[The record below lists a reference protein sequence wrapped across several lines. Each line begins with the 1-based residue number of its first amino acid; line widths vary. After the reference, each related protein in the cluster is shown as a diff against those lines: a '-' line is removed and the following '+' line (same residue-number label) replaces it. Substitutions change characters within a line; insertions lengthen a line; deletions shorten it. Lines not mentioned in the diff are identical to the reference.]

1 MSTRTLFGKAFTE
14 KGKKGQLQIGV
25 TMIVVFLF
33 IVLLM
38 FSLIFYFRFVYS
50 ETRETAETLADQ
62 RNSGLLS
69 TVLGLPE
76 FRCSRLGI
84 EEECL
89 DASKLYNLGEITD
102 NNPEY
107 YGGLFEGVKGIWVEV
122 LDPDGSGYFGP
133 KFEIY
138 GESSGVGKIY
148 AVPVSIYYP
157 DYQKYKIGLLRIRG
171 ESI

>member
-1 MSTRTLFGKAFTE
+1 MPIEPFLGRKLRQIR
-14 KGKKGQLQIGV
+14 GQLQIGV

-50 ETRETAETLADQ
+50 ETKETAETLADQ

-76 FRCSRLGI
+76 FRCSRLGV

-89 DASKLYNLGEITD
+89 DAVKLYNLKEITD
-102 NNPEY
+102 ENSLY
-107 YGGLFEGVKGIWVEV
+107 YNGLFEGVKGIWVDVIDSE
-122 LDPDGSGYFGP
+122 GSGYLGP

-138 GESSGVGKIY
+138 GESNGIGKIY

-157 DYQKYKIGLLRIRG
+157 DYKKYKIGMLRIRG
-171 ESI
+171 EPS

>member
-107 YGGLFEGVKGIWVEV
+107 YGGLLMWEMFFHIT
-122 LDPDGSGYFGP
+122 
-133 KFEIY
+133 
-138 GESSGVGKIY
+138 
-148 AVPVSIYYP
+148 
-157 DYQKYKIGLLRIRG
+157 
-171 ESI
+171 